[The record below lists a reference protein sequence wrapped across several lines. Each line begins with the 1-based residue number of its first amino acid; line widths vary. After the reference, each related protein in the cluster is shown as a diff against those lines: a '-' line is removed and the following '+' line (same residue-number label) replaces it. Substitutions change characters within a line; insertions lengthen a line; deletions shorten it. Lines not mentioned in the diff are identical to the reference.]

1 MMVACLGLAVAR
13 ANDLGIYAWNGFS
26 ALFRAVSL
34 LRLPSHLARAVPPAI
49 SLGFRPSAS
58 SLRPGSLATPG
69 SLPVVLETDR
79 RAISPSERFHSE

>member
-1 MMVACLGLAVAR
+1 MMVACLGLAVAH
-13 ANDLGIYAWNGFS
+13 AIDLGIYAWNGFS
-26 ALFRAVSL
+26 AVFRGVSL

-49 SLGFRPSAS
+49 SLGFHPSAS

-79 RAISPSERFHSE
+79 RAISPSQLFHSE

>member
-13 ANDLGIYAWNGFS
+13 ANHLGIFAWNGF
-26 ALFRAVSL
+26 FGVSL
-34 LRLPSHLARAVPPAI
+34 RRLPSHLARAVPPAI
-49 SLGFRPSAS
+49 SLGFHPSAS

-79 RAISPSERFHSE
+79 RAISPSERFRSE